1 MFKDG
6 TFGERGPARVVGPAD
21 RRGSLREGRPSAA
34 PSTGGDVR
42 RTNRRARTPRARPR
56 RRRSLA
62 GAGVRRPRRDCWTN
76 GVKPRYARAESPPA
90 SASESATLP
99 RRRQHCHRIFDWP
112 RDAQEIGQHTQAL
125 GPYLCH
131 DARSRGPARAPL
143 GGLRG
148 RLRAQESDA
157 ASESAARAAG
167 GPVHGGRRAPRRH
180 PLAAADQPVAAG
192 PGAVAARL
200 HGAAALPPRQ
210 RRARPRRF
218 DACERRARGLA
229 KPPGAGTRRAARR
242 CSTSSSRGIG
252 RCTPTSS

>member
-1 MFKDG
+1 MGLQARRRLPTAEVPSGKEGPPRLRVPVEMCAARINAPELRARGLTDG
-6 TFGERGPARVVGPAD
+6 DRSQALVSGGRGETAGLAECSRATPARSRRQPQRVGN
-21 RRGSLREGRPSAA
+21 
-34 PSTGGDVR
+34 T
-42 RTNRRARTPRARPR
+42 
-56 RRRSLA
+56 
-62 GAGVRRPRRDCWTN
+62 
-76 GVKPRYARAESPPA
+76 
-90 SASESATLP
+90 ATLP
-99 RRRQHCHRIFDWP
+99 PNLRLARQSQRL
-112 RDAQEIGQHTQAL
+112 ASTQAL
-125 GPYLCH
+125 DAYLCH

-148 RLRAQESDA
+148 RLRAEESDA

-218 DACERRARGLA
+218 DAFERRARGLA
-229 KPPGAGTRRAARR
+229 KPLSDAGTRPAARR

-252 RCTPTSS
+252 RCIPTSS